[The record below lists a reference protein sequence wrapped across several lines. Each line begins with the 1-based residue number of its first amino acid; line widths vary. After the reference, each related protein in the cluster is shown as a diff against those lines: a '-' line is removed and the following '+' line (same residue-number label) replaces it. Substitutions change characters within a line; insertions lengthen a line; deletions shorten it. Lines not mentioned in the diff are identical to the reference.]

1 MPESPLLAFYMERN
15 SNCLIKAIFH
25 KKRLKLH
32 LSGKRQ
38 PYSKSTRGEALV
50 KEKMMHYGKR
60 LISEIKKDS
69 ATGLAAQQAYYYMLA
84 LFPLLILI
92 IAIVP
97 YLNIDPEKA
106 INVVNTLLPSESA
119 ELLKDNVVKLVS
131 ERNGGLLTFGIIGT
145 LWSASNGINAFM
157 KAMNIAFDVR
167 ETRSFIKARLIS
179 ILLTIGLIFAFAV
192 ALLLPVFGKV
202 LLEMVNTIVPIPAPY
217 DIIFRVVRW
226 IVAFVV
232 MTAVLA
238 ALYRLAPN
246 KHYPFK
252 HVIPGAIFATIV
264 WQLIS
269 LGFSFYVS
277 NFGNYSATYGS
288 LGGVII
294 LMLWL
299 FLTGLALVLGGE
311 INAIYH
317 NEKSGREAIVN
328 DRSVSAR

>member
-1 MPESPLLAFYMERN
+1 L
-15 SNCLIKAIFH
+15 
-25 KKRLKLH
+25 
-32 LSGKRQ
+32 
-38 PYSKSTRGEALV
+38 
-50 KEKMMHYGKR
+50 KEKLKHYGKS
-60 LISEIKKDS
+60 LLGELKKDR

-84 LFPLLILI
+84 LFPLLILM

-97 YLNIDPEKA
+97 YLNIDPQKA
-106 INVVNTLLPSESA
+106 INVVNTLLPSQSA
-119 ELLKDNVVKLVS
+119 ELLRDNVVKLVS

-145 LWSASNGINAFM
+145 LWSASSGMNAFI
-157 KAMNIAFDVR
+157 KAMNIAFDVK
-167 ETRSFIKARLIS
+167 ETRSFIKARLVS
-179 ILLTIGLIFAFAV
+179 IMLTFGLILAFVV

-202 LLEMVNTIVPIPAPY
+202 ILDTVESIVQIPEPF
-217 DIIFRVVRW
+217 DIVFNIVRW
-226 IVAFVV
+226 VVAIVV
-232 MTAVLA
+232 MAAVLA
-238 ALYRLAPN
+238 GLYRVAPN

-252 HVIPGAIFATIV
+252 HVIPGAIFATVV

-288 LGGVII
+288 IGGVIV

-317 NEKSGREAIVN
+317 RDKTGEEPVEEHAASVN
-328 DRSVSAR
+328 S

>member
-1 MPESPLLAFYMERN
+1 M
-15 SNCLIKAIFH
+15 
-25 KKRLKLH
+25 
-32 LSGKRQ
+32 
-38 PYSKSTRGEALV
+38 
-50 KEKMMHYGKR
+50 KEKLKHYGKS
-60 LISEIKKDS
+60 LLGELKKDR

-84 LFPLLILI
+84 LFPLLILM

-97 YLNIDPEKA
+97 YLNIDPQKA
-106 INVVNTLLPSESA
+106 INVVDTLLPSQSA
-119 ELLKDNVVKLVS
+119 ELLRDNVVKLVS

-145 LWSASNGINAFM
+145 LWSASSGMNAFI
-157 KAMNIAFDVR
+157 KAMNIAFDVK
-167 ETRSFIKARLIS
+167 ETRSFIKARLVS
-179 ILLTIGLIFAFAV
+179 IMLTFGLILAFVV

-202 LLEMVNTIVPIPAPY
+202 ILDTVESIVQIPEPF
-217 DIIFRVVRW
+217 DIVFNIVRW
-226 IVAFVV
+226 VVAIVV
-232 MTAVLA
+232 MAAVLA
-238 ALYRLAPN
+238 GLYRVAPN

-252 HVIPGAIFATIV
+252 HVIPGAIFATVV

-288 LGGVII
+288 IGGVIV

-317 NEKSGREAIVN
+317 RDKTGEEPVEEHAASVN
-328 DRSVSAR
+328 S

>member
-1 MPESPLLAFYMERN
+1 M
-15 SNCLIKAIFH
+15 
-25 KKRLKLH
+25 
-32 LSGKRQ
+32 
-38 PYSKSTRGEALV
+38 
-50 KEKMMHYGKR
+50 KEKIKYYGKSLLGELKEDR
-60 LISEIKKDS
+60 

-84 LFPLLILI
+84 LFPMLILL

-97 YLNIDPEKA
+97 YLNIDPQKA
-106 INVVNTLLPSESA
+106 IDVVNKLLPSESA
-119 ELLKDNVVKLVS
+119 QLLKDNVVKLVS

-145 LWSASNGINAFM
+145 IWSASNGMNAFM
-157 KAMNIAFDVR
+157 KAMNIAFDVE

-179 ILLTIGLIFAFAV
+179 IMLTIGLILTLVV

-202 LLEMVNTIVPIPAPY
+202 ILDGIQSFIHIPAPF
-217 DIIFRVVRW
+217 DIVFSIVRW

-232 MTAVLA
+232 MAAVIA
-238 ALYRLAPN
+238 ALYQIAPN

-252 HVIPGAIFATIV
+252 HVIPGAIFATVV

-288 LGGVII
+288 LGGVIV

-311 INAIYH
+311 INAIH
-317 NEKSGREAIVN
+317 HRDKTGEVPIEEEDKTA
-328 DRSVSAR
+328 SARG

>member
-1 MPESPLLAFYMERN
+1 M
-15 SNCLIKAIFH
+15 I
-25 KKRLKLH
+25 
-32 LSGKRQ
+32 Q
-38 PYSKSTRGEALV
+38 
-50 KEKMMHYGKR
+50 YGKT
-60 LISEIKKDS
+60 LMKELKEDQ

-84 LFPLLILI
+84 LFPMLILL

-97 YLNIDPEKA
+97 YLNIDPQKA
-106 INVVNTLLPSESA
+106 IDVVNKLLPSESA
-119 ELLKDNVVKLVS
+119 QLLRENVIKLVS

-145 LWSASNGINAFM
+145 IWSASNGMNAFIR
-157 KAMNIAFDVR
+157 AMNIAFDVK
-167 ETRSFIKARLIS
+167 ETRSFIKARLVS
-179 ILLTIGLIFAFAV
+179 IMLTIGLILAFVV

-202 LLEMVNTIVPIPAPY
+202 ILDGIQAFIHIPAPF
-217 DIIFRVVRW
+217 DVIFNVVRW

-232 MTAVLA
+232 MVAVIA
-238 ALYRLAPN
+238 GLYKVAPN

-288 LGGVII
+288 LGGVIV

-317 NEKSGREAIVN
+317 RDKTGEPIEETTTT
-328 DRSVSAR
+328 ARG

>member
-1 MPESPLLAFYMERN
+1 L
-15 SNCLIKAIFH
+15 
-25 KKRLKLH
+25 
-32 LSGKRQ
+32 
-38 PYSKSTRGEALV
+38 
-50 KEKMMHYGKR
+50 KEKLKYYGKS
-60 LISEIKKDS
+60 LLGELKKDR

-84 LFPLLILI
+84 LFPLLILM

-97 YLNIDPEKA
+97 YLNIDPQKA
-106 INVVNTLLPSESA
+106 INVVNTLLPSQSA
-119 ELLKDNVVKLVS
+119 ELLRDNVVKLVS

-145 LWSASNGINAFM
+145 LWSASSGMNAFI
-157 KAMNIAFDVR
+157 KAMNIAFDVK
-167 ETRSFIKARLIS
+167 ETRSFIKARLVS
-179 ILLTIGLIFAFAV
+179 IMLTFGLILAFVV

-202 LLEMVNTIVPIPAPY
+202 ILDTVESIVQIPEPF
-217 DIIFRVVRW
+217 DIVFNIVRW
-226 IVAFVV
+226 VVAIVV
-232 MTAVLA
+232 MAAVLA
-238 ALYRLAPN
+238 GLYRVAPN

-252 HVIPGAIFATIV
+252 HVIPGAIFATVV

-288 LGGVII
+288 IGGVIV

-317 NEKSGREAIVN
+317 RDKTGEEPVEEHAASVN
-328 DRSVSAR
+328 S

>member
-1 MPESPLLAFYMERN
+1 M
-15 SNCLIKAIFH
+15 
-25 KKRLKLH
+25 KKKLK
-32 LSGKRQ
+32 
-38 PYSKSTRGEALV
+38 Y
-50 KEKMMHYGKR
+50 YGKS
-60 LISEIKKDS
+60 LMGELKKDR

-84 LFPLLILI
+84 LFPLLILL

-97 YLNIDPEKA
+97 YLNIDPQKA
-106 INVVNTLLPSESA
+106 INVVNSLLPSQSA
-119 ELLKDNVVKLVS
+119 ELLRDNVVKLVS

-145 LWSASNGINAFM
+145 IWSASNGMNAFIR
-157 KAMNIAFDVR
+157 AMNIAFDVE
-167 ETRSFIKARLIS
+167 ETRSFIKARLVS
-179 ILLTIGLIFAFAV
+179 IMLTFGLILAFLV

-202 LLEMVNTIVPIPAPY
+202 ILDTVQSVIHIPEPY
-217 DIIFRVVRW
+217 DIVFNIVRW
-226 IVAFVV
+226 IVAIVV
-232 MTAVLA
+232 MSAVLA
-238 ALYRLAPN
+238 GLYRVAPN

-288 LGGVII
+288 IGGVIV

-317 NEKSGREAIVN
+317 KDKTGEEPVEEHASTVN
-328 DRSVSAR
+328 S

>member
-1 MPESPLLAFYMERN
+1 M
-15 SNCLIKAIFH
+15 
-25 KKRLKLH
+25 
-32 LSGKRQ
+32 
-38 PYSKSTRGEALV
+38 GEL
-50 KEKMMHYGKR
+50 
-60 LISEIKKDS
+60 KKDR

-84 LFPLLILI
+84 LFPLLILL

-97 YLNIDPEKA
+97 YLNIDPQKA
-106 INVVNTLLPSESA
+106 MNVVNSLLPSQSA
-119 ELLKDNVVKLVS
+119 ELLRDNVVKLVS

-145 LWSASNGINAFM
+145 IWSASNGMNAFIR
-157 KAMNIAFDVR
+157 AMNIAFDVE

-179 ILLTIGLIFAFAV
+179 IMLTFGLILAFVV

-202 LLEMVNTIVPIPAPY
+202 ILDTVESIIQIPEPY
-217 DIIFRVVRW
+217 DIVFNIVRW
-226 IVAFVV
+226 IIAIVV
-232 MTAVLA
+232 MSAVLA
-238 ALYRLAPN
+238 GLYRLAPN

-288 LGGVII
+288 IGGVIV

-317 NEKSGREAIVN
+317 RDKTGEEQVEEHAESVN
-328 DRSVSAR
+328 A

>member
-1 MPESPLLAFYMERN
+1 M
-15 SNCLIKAIFH
+15 
-25 KKRLKLH
+25 
-32 LSGKRQ
+32 
-38 PYSKSTRGEALV
+38 
-50 KEKMMHYGKR
+50 KEKLKHYGKS
-60 LISEIKKDS
+60 LLGELKKDR

-84 LFPLLILI
+84 LFPLLILM

-97 YLNIDPEKA
+97 YLNIDPQKA
-106 INVVNTLLPSESA
+106 INVVNTLLPSQSA
-119 ELLKDNVVKLVS
+119 ELLRDNVVKLVS

-145 LWSASNGINAFM
+145 LWSASSGMNAFI
-157 KAMNIAFDVR
+157 KAMNIAFDVK
-167 ETRSFIKARLIS
+167 ETRSFIKARLVS
-179 ILLTIGLIFAFAV
+179 IMLTFGLILAFVV

-202 LLEMVNTIVPIPAPY
+202 ILDTVESIVQIPEPF
-217 DIIFRVVRW
+217 DIVFNIVRW
-226 IVAFVV
+226 VVAIVV
-232 MTAVLA
+232 MAGVLA
-238 ALYRLAPN
+238 GLYRVAPN

-288 LGGVII
+288 IGGVIV

-317 NEKSGREAIVN
+317 RDKTGEEPVEEHAASVN
-328 DRSVSAR
+328 S

>member
-1 MPESPLLAFYMERN
+1 M
-15 SNCLIKAIFH
+15 
-25 KKRLKLH
+25 KKKLK
-32 LSGKRQ
+32 
-38 PYSKSTRGEALV
+38 Y
-50 KEKMMHYGKR
+50 YGKS
-60 LISEIKKDS
+60 LMAELKKDR

-84 LFPLLILI
+84 LFPLLILL

-97 YLNIDPEKA
+97 YLNIDPQKA
-106 INVVNTLLPSESA
+106 INVVNSLLPSESA
-119 ELLKDNVVKLVS
+119 ELLRDNVVKLVS

-145 LWSASNGINAFM
+145 IWSASNGMNAFIR
-157 KAMNIAFDVR
+157 AMNIAFDVE
-167 ETRSFIKARLIS
+167 ETRSFIKARLVS
-179 ILLTIGLIFAFAV
+179 IMLTFGLILAFIV

-202 LLEMVNTIVPIPAPY
+202 ILDTVQSVIHIPEPY
-217 DIIFRVVRW
+217 DIVFNIVRW
-226 IVAFVV
+226 IVAIVV
-232 MTAVLA
+232 MSAVLA
-238 ALYRLAPN
+238 GLYRVAPN

-288 LGGVII
+288 IGGVIV

-317 NEKSGREAIVN
+317 RDKTGEEPVEEHGESVN
-328 DRSVSAR
+328 A

>member
-1 MPESPLLAFYMERN
+1 M
-15 SNCLIKAIFH
+15 
-25 KKRLKLH
+25 
-32 LSGKRQ
+32 
-38 PYSKSTRGEALV
+38 
-50 KEKMMHYGKR
+50 KEKIKYYGKS
-60 LISEIKKDS
+60 LLGELKKDR

-84 LFPLLILI
+84 LFPLLILL

-97 YLNIDPEKA
+97 YLNIDPQKA
-106 INVVNTLLPSESA
+106 INVLNQLLPSQSA
-119 ELLKDNVVKLVS
+119 ELLRDNVVKLVS

-145 LWSASNGINAFM
+145 IWSASSGMNAFI
-157 KAMNIAFDVR
+157 KAMNIAFDVE
-167 ETRSFIKARLIS
+167 ETRSFIKARLVS
-179 ILLTIGLIFAFAV
+179 IMLTFGLILAFVV

-202 LLEMVNTIVPIPAPY
+202 ILDTVQSIIHIPEPFDIVFNI
-217 DIIFRVVRW
+217 VRW
-226 IVAFVV
+226 LVAIIVMA
-232 MTAVLA
+232 AVLA
-238 ALYRLAPN
+238 GLYRVAPN

-252 HVIPGAIFATIV
+252 HVLPGAIFATVV

-288 LGGVII
+288 IGGVIV

-317 NEKSGREAIVN
+317 RDKTGEEPAEEHAASVN
-328 DRSVSAR
+328 S

>member
-1 MPESPLLAFYMERN
+1 M
-15 SNCLIKAIFH
+15 
-25 KKRLKLH
+25 
-32 LSGKRQ
+32 
-38 PYSKSTRGEALV
+38 
-50 KEKMMHYGKR
+50 KEKLKHYGKS
-60 LISEIKKDS
+60 LLGELKKDR

-84 LFPLLILI
+84 LFPLLILL

-97 YLNIDPEKA
+97 YLNIDPQKA
-106 INVVNTLLPSESA
+106 INVVNTLLPSQSA
-119 ELLKDNVVKLVS
+119 ELLRDNVVQLVS

-145 LWSASNGINAFM
+145 LWSASSGMNAFI
-157 KAMNIAFDVR
+157 KAMNIAFDVK
-167 ETRSFIKARLIS
+167 ETRSFIKARLVS
-179 ILLTIGLIFAFAV
+179 IMLTFGLILAFVV

-202 LLEMVNTIVPIPAPY
+202 ILDTVESIVQIPEPL
-217 DIIFRVVRW
+217 DIVFNIVRW
-226 IVAFVV
+226 VVAIVV
-232 MTAVLA
+232 MAGVLA
-238 ALYRLAPN
+238 GLYRVAPN

-288 LGGVII
+288 IGGVIV

-317 NEKSGREAIVN
+317 RDKTGEEPVEEHAASVN
-328 DRSVSAR
+328 S

>member
-1 MPESPLLAFYMERN
+1 M
-15 SNCLIKAIFH
+15 
-25 KKRLKLH
+25 KKKLK
-32 LSGKRQ
+32 
-38 PYSKSTRGEALV
+38 Y
-50 KEKMMHYGKR
+50 YGKS
-60 LISEIKKDS
+60 LMGELKKDR

-84 LFPLLILI
+84 LFPLLILL

-97 YLNIDPEKA
+97 YLNIDPQEA
-106 INVVNTLLPSESA
+106 INVVNKLLPSESA
-119 ELLKDNVVKLVS
+119 ELLRDNVVKLVS

-145 LWSASNGINAFM
+145 IWSASNGMNAFIR
-157 KAMNIAFDVR
+157 AMNIAFDVE
-167 ETRSFIKARLIS
+167 ETRSFIKARGVS
-179 ILLTIGLIFAFAV
+179 ILLTFGLILAFVV

-202 LLEMVNTIVPIPAPY
+202 ILDTVQSIIHIPEPF
-217 DIIFRVVRW
+217 DVVFNIVRW
-226 IVAFVV
+226 IVAIVV

-238 ALYRLAPN
+238 GLYRVAPN

-252 HVIPGAIFATIV
+252 HVIPGAIFATVV

-288 LGGVII
+288 IGGVIV

-317 NEKSGREAIVN
+317 RDQTGEEPVEEHAEAVN
-328 DRSVSAR
+328 N

>member
-1 MPESPLLAFYMERN
+1 
-15 SNCLIKAIFH
+15 
-25 KKRLKLH
+25 LKEKLKH
-32 LSGKRQ
+32 
-38 PYSKSTRGEALV
+38 YSKSLLGEL
-50 KEKMMHYGKR
+50 
-60 LISEIKKDS
+60 KKDR

-84 LFPLLILI
+84 LFPLLILM

-97 YLNIDPEKA
+97 YLNIDPQKA
-106 INVVNTLLPSESA
+106 INVVNTLLPSQSA
-119 ELLKDNVVKLVS
+119 ELLRDNVVKLVS

-145 LWSASNGINAFM
+145 LWSASSGMNAFI
-157 KAMNIAFDVR
+157 KAMNIAFDVK
-167 ETRSFIKARLIS
+167 ETRSFIKARLVS
-179 ILLTIGLIFAFAV
+179 IMLTFGLILAFVV

-202 LLEMVNTIVPIPAPY
+202 ILDTVESIVQIPEPF
-217 DIIFRVVRW
+217 DIVFNIVRW
-226 IVAFVV
+226 VVAIVV
-232 MTAVLA
+232 MAAVLA
-238 ALYRLAPN
+238 GLYRVAPN

-252 HVIPGAIFATIV
+252 HVIPGAIFATVV

-288 LGGVII
+288 IGGVIV

-317 NEKSGREAIVN
+317 RDKTGEEPVEEHAASVN
-328 DRSVSAR
+328 S

>member
-1 MPESPLLAFYMERN
+1 M
-15 SNCLIKAIFH
+15 
-25 KKRLKLH
+25 
-32 LSGKRQ
+32 
-38 PYSKSTRGEALV
+38 
-50 KEKMMHYGKR
+50 KEKLKHYGKS
-60 LISEIKKDS
+60 LLEELKKDR

-84 LFPLLILI
+84 LFPLLILL

-97 YLNIDPEKA
+97 YLNIDPQKA
-106 INVVNTLLPSESA
+106 INVVNQLLPSQSA
-119 ELLKDNVVKLVS
+119 ELLRDNVVKLVS

-145 LWSASNGINAFM
+145 IWSASSGMNAFI
-157 KAMNIAFDVR
+157 KAMNIAFDVK
-167 ETRSFIKARLIS
+167 ETRSFIKARLVS
-179 ILLTIGLIFAFAV
+179 IMLTLGLILAFVV

-202 LLEMVNTIVPIPAPY
+202 ILDTVQSIIQIPEPFDIVFNI
-217 DIIFRVVRW
+217 VRW
-226 IVAFVV
+226 VVAIVV
-232 MTAVLA
+232 MAAVLA
-238 ALYRLAPN
+238 GLYRVAPN

-252 HVIPGAIFATIV
+252 HVIPGAIFATVV

-288 LGGVII
+288 IGGVIV

-317 NEKSGREAIVN
+317 RDKTGEEPVEEHAASVN
-328 DRSVSAR
+328 S